1 MSNMATSSSS
11 HAADIRNRAADVG
24 DNVREMA
31 GSAKEMARDTI
42 NRVRDTATDAYREGK
57 ERAAR
62 WQDDLESTIRDKPL
76 TSILI
81 AAGIGVVLGFLW
93 RRS

>member
-1 MSNMATSSSS
+1 MASSSSS
-11 HAADIRNRAADVG
+11 HAADIRNRAAEVG
-24 DNVREMA
+24 ENVRDMA

-42 NRVRDTATDAYREGK
+42 NRVRDTASDAYQQGK
-57 ERAAR
+57 ERAVR
-62 WQDDLESTIRDKPL
+62 WQDDLESTIREKPL

-81 AAGIGVVLGFLW
+81 AAGVGMVVGFLW